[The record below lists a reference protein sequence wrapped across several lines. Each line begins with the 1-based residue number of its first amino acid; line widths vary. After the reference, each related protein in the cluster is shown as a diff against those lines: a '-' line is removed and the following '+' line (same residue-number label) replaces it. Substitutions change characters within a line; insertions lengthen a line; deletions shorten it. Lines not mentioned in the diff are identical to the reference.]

1 MVTNKKKMNVTSVH
15 LSDYEMNTLKD
26 AAGTLNLLF
35 CKLTAKSNISH
46 IANIITGLEEL
57 LEELKENNNSILEF
71 SEEE

>member
-1 MVTNKKKMNVTSVH
+1 MVINKKKMNVTSVH

-26 AAGTLNLLF
+26 ATGTLNLLF

-46 IANIITGLEEL
+46 IANIITGLEDL